1 MKLRKL
7 LLAALCLFAKPA
19 FAQDTEARIS
29 VENDYYAPICSFKEM
44 KIRGSVTGK
53 FNSDNKFY
61 VELIS
66 GVDFKPVGRYE
77 AVYQNGN
84 FVFSVGDDKAGGS
97 ERITF
102 KVLST
107 SPATETYPL
116 SRPFYSRGQV
126 SLARDAGMPDT
137 LNAGIP
143 MGIFANVSTNN
154 PVRVTLNDS
163 STHEVRWSSDKQV
176 LSLAA
181 SASTEFFIVKAVN
194 SCEVAVPFSGKISVK
209 INPVTIIPTKITN
222 DVLCEGSEIQLKYA
236 VAGGTIPESA
246 TFKLRLLIENN
257 PQTIIEIPAQRKG
270 EGILTAKIPDN
281 ILTYSSYLKAA
292 IVVNGPKMVSPY
304 SESFQVHEKPTAS
317 FQSESGTAR
326 MRQQITMWFNV
337 SGPAPHVIELSNGRS
352 YQLDNNR
359 NINLYLLKTETFS
372 IKSLKTACGVT
383 TDLPKQ
389 NIVMTIPDGIVING
403 DPFPKWE
410 VCENQTVRL
419 PFAANVPLNANTK
432 FTFEGI
438 TAKKTVYKFEAK
450 LVNDSL
456 EFFIP
461 HSPASWV
468 TEGYFSITDFRV
480 TTTNPSYASEYRN
493 GLTIRGIPRISFE
506 TYQPRT
512 LPYPKYYEY
521 KLLVHGGAPFG
532 MTDESGYKSYWRYG
546 ERSDRIFVPTSGNYG
561 PKSVENACY
570 ATSDLAKMNFT
581 VQPYSGQQPVIIV
594 HPPAKRYY
602 CETDSVEVWFETL
615 GKFDSGNEFRIK
627 RYDGVDGGWLK
638 VSKPGKYKL
647 PALALESNT
656 YTQVG
661 VESTSPVVK
670 GGSDIWLVVN
680 KKPELQ
686 SLDELSRST
695 PERPEIFNVDQ
706 IPAVSTQLKEGSPY
720 TAEWT
725 DGVKNYHF
733 EEKLQYEA
741 FYPPMTRGKV
751 TPYTLKS
758 VGNAC
763 GNTNFDLT
771 MYFYWKAYDLA
782 IDYFTDNQVFCT
794 GEELVVPFQVRN
806 GSAPNGTTFRL
817 RLVKDD
823 GSVQTVASG
832 TSLADLKYIIP
843 DTMEGV
849 YHLWVSSDAGTS
861 SQLKTIKVKKKP
873 TATITYR
880 KQAPG
885 TAAEIE
891 FGESVFVDY
900 QLTGGSPWKVLLE
913 GRSETVETEEVYWR
927 QYEVVKSTIF
937 KLTSVSNECGY
948 GSVSGNVPVK
958 IKPKIVTFAPATSVC
973 GGNTLGVR
981 YEVGGDIPVGEKI
994 GFFLTNANG
1003 SRFDLLSATSARGTI
1018 SLPVPTSLAPGSY
1031 TITCYITGSDI
1042 SVSQQISIVRAP
1054 DIELMGYTTINP
1066 GEAAYI
1072 QVRPK
1077 TIGNQTVDVT
1087 FSDGVTLNFLMPG
1100 LSSVY
1105 DVRVVPA
1112 KTTTYTIVSA
1122 SGSCGPVK
1130 ASGSA
1135 TVVVNAPSE
1144 RKIRVTNLNKFRT
1157 FCEKDTLL
1165 VHFSQSGTFSAG
1177 NQFTVQFRDTQGK
1190 LVGSVPASGKTTPL
1204 QAIVPAGLTPGEGYR
1219 VRITASDA
1227 NTASS
1232 DFQQVMMLSEK
1243 ASAAFAS
1250 DNAILDETGRAKV
1263 VVLLKGTGQWQY
1275 RYGNDVGSVARFA
1288 DVSPDTIL
1296 ITSKEPSAYFKLLSV
1311 SNGCGAGT
1319 LNEPSIVKVEVILG
1333 TEDPDINAGEMSVGP
1348 NPTSAIVIIRF
1359 KTGVKRSLS
1368 LYNASGA
1375 KVWAKTSSANEEAID
1390 MKSYPAGIYLFKAE
1404 HNGKMQLF
1412 RVLKE

>member
-7 LLAALCLFAKPA
+7 LLAAFCLLAKSA
-19 FAQDTEARIS
+19 FAQDTEPRIS

-44 KIRGSVTGK
+44 RIPGAVTGK

-66 GVDFKPVGRYE
+66 GVDYKPVGRYE

-84 FVFSVGDDKAGGS
+84 FVFTVGDDKAGGS

-107 SPATETYPL
+107 SPAMETYPL
-116 SRPFYSRGQV
+116 SKPFYSRGQV
-126 SLARDAGMPDT
+126 SLMRDANVPDT
-137 LNAGIP
+137 LNAGMG
-143 MGIFANVSTNN
+143 MGIFTNVSTNN
-154 PVRVTLNDS
+154 PVRITMNDS

-176 LSLAA
+176 LSLTAA
-181 SASTEFFIVKAVN
+181 ASTEFFIVKAVN

-209 INPVTIIPTKITN
+209 INPVSIIPTKIIN
-222 DVLCEGSEIQLKYA
+222 DVLCEGSEIQLRYA
-236 VAGGTIPESA
+236 TTGGTIPESA
-246 TFKLRLLIENN
+246 TFRLRLLIENN
-257 PQTIIEIPAQRKG
+257 PKTIIEIPAQRKG
-270 EGILTAKIPDN
+270 DGILTAKIPDK
-281 ILTYSSYLKAA
+281 ILPYASYTKVA
-292 IVVNGPKMVSPY
+292 IIADGPKIVSPY
-304 SESFQVHEKPTAS
+304 SETFRVFEKPSAS
-317 FQSESGTAR
+317 FQSESRTAR
-326 MRQQITMWFNV
+326 MREQITMWFNV
-337 SGPAPHVIELSNGRS
+337 SGPAPHVIELSNGQS

-359 NINLYLLKTETFS
+359 NINLHLLKTETFS

-389 NIVMTIPDGIVING
+389 NIVVTVPDGIVIDA

-419 PFAANVPLNANTK
+419 PFAANVPLNAGTK

-438 TAKKTVYKFEAK
+438 TAQKTVYKFDAK

-461 HSPASWV
+461 HSPAAWV

-480 TTTNPSYASEYRN
+480 ITTNPSYTSEYRN

-521 KLLVHGGAPFG
+521 KLQVHGGAPFG
-532 MTDESGYKSYWRYG
+532 MMDESGHKSYWRYG
-546 ERSDRIFVPTSGNYG
+546 EKSERIFVPKSGNYG

-570 ATSDLAKMNFT
+570 STDNLAKMNFT

-602 CETDSVEVWFETL
+602 CETDSVEVSFETL
-615 GKFDSGNEFRIK
+615 GKFDAGNEFRIK

-670 GGSDIWLVVN
+670 GGSDIWLVVS

-695 PERPEIFNVDQ
+695 PERPQIFDVDRV
-706 IPAVSTQLKEGSPY
+706 PAIATQLKEGSPY
-720 TAEWT
+720 TSEWT

-733 EEKLQYEA
+733 EEKLQYDA

-758 VGNAC
+758 IGNVC

-806 GSAPNGTTFRL
+806 GNAPGGTTFRL
-817 RLVKDD
+817 QVIKTG

-832 TSLADLKYIIP
+832 TSMDDLKYQIP
-843 DTMEGV
+843 DTMEGT
-849 YHLWVSSDAGTS
+849 YQLWVSTEAGNF
-861 SQLKTIKVKKKP
+861 SQSKTIRIKKKP

-885 TAAEIE
+885 STAEIV
-891 FGESVFVDY
+891 FGEPVLVDY
-900 QLTGGSPWKVLLE
+900 QLTGGGPWKVIVN
-913 GRSETVETEEVYWR
+913 GRSETVETEAVYWR
-927 QYEVVKSTIF
+927 QYEVGKSTVF
-937 KLTSVSNECGY
+937 ELKSVSNECGY
-948 GSVSGNVPVK
+948 GSVSGSVPVK
-958 IKPKIVTFAPATSVC
+958 VKPKIVTFAPATAVC
-973 GGNTLGVR
+973 GGNALSVR
-981 YEVGGDIPVGEKI
+981 YQVGGDLSAGEKI
-994 GFFLTNANG
+994 GFFLTNATG
-1003 SRFDLLSATSARGTI
+1003 SRYELPSATAASGTI
-1018 SLPVPTSLAPGSY
+1018 LLPVPANLAPGSY
-1031 TITCYITGSDI
+1031 TITCQITGSDI

-1054 DIELMGYTTINP
+1054 DIELTGYTTINP
-1066 GEAAYI
+1066 GDAAYI

-1077 TIGNQTVDVT
+1077 TIGNERVNVT
-1087 FSDGVTLNFLMPG
+1087 FSDGVVLSFLMPG

-1112 KTTTYTIVSA
+1112 TTTTYTIVSA
-1122 SGSCGPVK
+1122 SGNCGPVK
-1130 ASGSA
+1130 SFG
-1135 TVVVNAPSE
+1135 
-1144 RKIRVTNLNKFRT
+1144 
-1157 FCEKDTLL
+1157 
-1165 VHFSQSGTFSAG
+1165 
-1177 NQFTVQFRDTQGK
+1177 
-1190 LVGSVPASGKTTPL
+1190 
-1204 QAIVPAGLTPGEGYR
+1204 
-1219 VRITASDA
+1219 
-1227 NTASS
+1227 
-1232 DFQQVMMLSEK
+1232 
-1243 ASAAFAS
+1243 
-1250 DNAILDETGRAKV
+1250 
-1263 VVLLKGTGQWQY
+1263 
-1275 RYGNDVGSVARFA
+1275 
-1288 DVSPDTIL
+1288 
-1296 ITSKEPSAYFKLLSV
+1296 
-1311 SNGCGAGT
+1311 
-1319 LNEPSIVKVEVILG
+1319 
-1333 TEDPDINAGEMSVGP
+1333 
-1348 NPTSAIVIIRF
+1348 
-1359 KTGVKRSLS
+1359 
-1368 LYNASGA
+1368 
-1375 KVWAKTSSANEEAID
+1375 
-1390 MKSYPAGIYLFKAE
+1390 
-1404 HNGKMQLF
+1404 
-1412 RVLKE
+1412 